1 VKRRSVGD
9 RVFVATNY
17 LLILVFTILVVYPFL
32 WCVILSF
39 NDGRDAQ
46 LGGIYLWP
54 RVFTLE
60 NYRFVFSSGDVLT
73 AAKTSIMRT
82 VVGTVGAIFVTSIF
96 AYAASKRDLVFRR
109 AYMLLGLVTM
119 YFGGG
124 LIPYVLVIRMLGL
137 YNSFLVY
144 VIPGLFAMFNALVFM
159 AFFQTIPASLE
170 ESAKLD
176 GANDFLIFV
185 RIIVPVAKPVF
196 ATIALFVA
204 VGQWNSWFDN
214 MLFVREKS
222 LQTLSFFLTKMVN
235 AQRFVDETMSKFQT
249 GVGRNA
255 VGMTTASLMLATM
268 VVTAFPIIVL
278 YPFLQKHFAKGVMI
292 GSIKG

>member
-1 VKRRSVGD
+1 MKRTAGD
-9 RVFVATNY
+9 KAFVATNY
-17 LLILVFTILVVYPFL
+17 VLILVFTILVVYPFL

-39 NDGRDAQ
+39 NDGKDAQ
-46 LGGIYLWP
+46 RGGIYLWP
-54 RVFTLE
+54 RVFTLD
-60 NYRFVFSSGDVLT
+60 NYRYVFSNADVLIAARTSILRT
-73 AAKTSIMRT
+73 AA
-82 VVGTVGAIFVTSIF
+82 GTVGSIFVTSIF
-96 AYAASKRDLVFRR
+96 AYAASKKDLVFRR

-137 YNSFLVY
+137 YNNFLVY
-144 VIPGLFAMFNALVFM
+144 VIPNLFAMFNALVFV

-176 GANDFLIFV
+176 GANDFLIFL
-185 RIIVPVAKPVF
+185 RIIVPVSKPVF

-214 MLFVREKS
+214 MLFVREKE
-222 LQTLSFFLTKMVN
+222 LQTLSYFLTKMVS
-235 AQRFVDETMSKFQT
+235 AQRFVDEVMTKFQT
-249 GVGRNA
+249 GVGRSA
-255 VGMTTASLMLATM
+255 AGMTSTSLMLATM